1 MNEKAYL
8 SVFIISGV
16 FFIAYNEFILLP
28 YQVWDPS
35 GYRTREEMLLRNPL
49 INVFIILGSFGS
61 MCVGS
66 YAYVVYDELNVMAIA
81 HGLTDLSAMKDTTKK
96 EKWLK

>member
-1 MNEKAYL
+1 MNERSYL
-8 SVFIISGV
+8 TVFIISGV
-16 FFIAYNEFILLP
+16 FFIAYNELILLP

-35 GYRTREEMLLRNPL
+35 GYRTREEMLLRDPL

-66 YAYVVYDELNVMAIA
+66 YAYVVYDELNVITLKK
-81 HGLTDLSAMKDTTKK
+81 GLTDLSTMRDST
-96 EKWLK
+96 